1 MHRIGTVGRQ
11 WWRWVRDSKAVS
23 ALEYAILVGIL
34 AVAIAAALNT
44 FSGDLDTAIEGIGNK
59 VAGTGAAAQAPDMA
73 PPATTN

>member
-34 AVAIAAALNT
+34 AVAIAAVLNT
-44 FSGDLDTAIEGIGNK
+44 FSDNLTTAIEDIGTK
-59 VAGTGAAAQAPDMA
+59 VETAGTNAQDIDTNPDD
-73 PPATTN
+73 